1 MKKFL
6 IHLSRLT
13 FASILLIGGAQ
24 VSSAQAVVSDTSFAP
39 RDFGAFPAL
48 ATPQTQAWFKIAD
61 SGSAT
66 IRQANPSS
74 TIDYSVFGPT
84 GNAQGL
90 LDMTTGLLRAQSSGS
105 FGFSNSISGWDFL
118 QFDGN
123 GTVSWAFN
131 VDGSFSNRH
140 SRGFVYAD
148 VGMRLYDVTD
158 WTSYFGFTDGIQLSL
173 RNGIFSPYADTLAD
187 IVASSFERVGVRSS
201 AATSCAAIGVS
212 GLCATSSNGDLV
224 PVEFSLTGSAAVQ
237 SDRLYLIEL
246 TMNLSTL
253 NGAGNN
259 GLQTANFADTAAF
272 VFTDLDGLSFNSA
285 SGQFLAAVPEP
296 QTWALWAA
304 GLLLAVTVARQRRPE

>member
-131 VDGSFSNRH
+131 VDGSFSN
-140 SRGFVYAD
+140 
-148 VGMRLYDVTD
+148 